1 MERYINADK
10 LIKKIFPLGLVDDG
24 KYTINAKAVK
34 MAIDKAPTADVVLK
48 SEVDKL
54 IAEAKQEVARE
65 IFEEILKTAYYPY
78 GKNGDTI
85 VVYPERIAELK
96 KKYTESEDTK

>member
-34 MAIDKAPTADVVLK
+34 MAIDKAPTADVVPK
-48 SEVDKL
+48 SEVEK
-54 IAEAKQEVARE
+54 
-65 IFEEILKTAYYPY
+65 IFEEIEAMTLDFSSGIRKSD
-78 GKNGDTI
+78 GKFIEFRSVDND
-85 VVYPERIAELK
+85 RFAELK